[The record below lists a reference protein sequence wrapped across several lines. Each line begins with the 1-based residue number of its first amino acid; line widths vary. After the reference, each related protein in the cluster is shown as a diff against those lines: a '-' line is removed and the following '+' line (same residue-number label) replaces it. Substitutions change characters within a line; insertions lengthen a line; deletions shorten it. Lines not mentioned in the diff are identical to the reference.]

1 MWSLDDILQLDEAG
15 PASTTDMPG
24 VPPDTSSL
32 IEAPTGTQSRNDP
45 AVGYDAEIA
54 YGVALEEYQA
64 WDLGPNVGFPN
75 EHTAIES
82 SLLDGV
88 DMTGSLM
95 SDTDLWADYDGRVAD
110 DNISGGCEDPYIPPD
125 TGAPLLSDNPTPWA
139 CNTAVAGPS
148 TFPGALEHAGG
159 TAGVDHAP
167 PVTDQSRRDHVSLA
181 INPGLLYAEQ
191 GSITNEYAAILDD
204 DGWDEEDVIESDYE
218 EVAEDD
224 KDDAPITHDADEPTT
239 FGEDDEHFP
248 ATEDGA
254 IITDDERRSVEFH
267 PIAFPIE
274 GRVTRSQAA
283 LSHNASSTRPN
294 DKGKQ
299 RAQPEPCNKESTQS
313 PTTSGKRKEPS
324 DPRDDKQDVP
334 PRRNYTGGNIG
345 TGDWRCLEPK
355 CTRKYRR
362 EADMK
367 RHWQWECVVRNPKL
381 LKVVLCEYC
390 GKRYVRPDVLRVHLR
405 TCKIKK
411 AQEESQAGG
420 LNDGGSGRRGPV
432 CLPNR
437 VVGTHRICIES
448 FHPFHSS
455 TCLDPTSY
463 ELDASL
469 PGSRRCRNL
478 FMANDLSC
486 GVRPASSSKYREQ
499 GLRSI
504 FERCGRADK
513 NEDFVSR
520 VGDGED
526 ERWRYTRCRDHSTT
540 KPYRKMLITTLREV
554 CWREMTHGKQYLHK
568 NEIYSREMS
577 SSTGSSVVDPNTLK
591 AGPVTTD

>member
-1 MWSLDDILQLDEAG
+1 MWALDDVLRPGEAA
-15 PASTTDMPG
+15 ASGTVDTPG
-24 VPPDTSSL
+24 VSPDTSIASSL
-32 IEAPTGTQSRNDP
+32 TEEPTGSQSHNDP
-45 AVGYDAEIA
+45 TASFDAEIA
-54 YGVALEEYQA
+54 HSVSLEEYIV
-64 WDLGPNVGFPN
+64 WDLGTDVGSP
-75 EHTAIES
+75 IEYTTPKS
-82 SLLDGV
+82 S
-88 DMTGSLM
+88 SLM
-95 SDTDLWADYDGRVAD
+95 SDTDLWANCDGQVAD
-110 DNISGGCEDPYIPPD
+110 DDIRGRYEDPYIPPD

-139 CNTAVAGPS
+139 CNAAVAGPS
-148 TFPGALEHAGG
+148 TFAGALGHAGD
-159 TAGVDHAP
+159 TAGVDNAR
-167 PVTDQSRRDHVSLA
+167 PVTDRLRRDHVSLA
-181 INPGLLYAEQ
+181 IDPGLLHAEQ

-274 GRVTRSQAA
+274 GRVTRLQAA
-283 LSHNASSTRPN
+283 LSRNASSTRPN
-294 DKGKQ
+294 DKGKR
-299 RAQPEPCNKESTQS
+299 RASPEPCDKESTQS

-324 DPRDDKQDVP
+324 DPRDDEQDVP

-345 TGDWRCLEPK
+345 TGNWKCLEPK

-390 GKRYVRPDVLRVHLR
+390 GKR
-405 TCKIKK
+405 
-411 AQEESQAGG
+411 
-420 LNDGGSGRRGPV
+420 
-432 CLPNR
+432 
-437 VVGTHRICIES
+437 
-448 FHPFHSS
+448 
-455 TCLDPTSY
+455 
-463 ELDASL
+463 
-469 PGSRRCRNL
+469 CRNL
-478 FMANDLSC
+478 FMANALSC

-504 FERCGRADK
+504 FEWCGQADK
-513 NEDFVSR
+513 KEDFVSR

-526 ERWRYTRCRDHSTT
+526 ERWRYARCRDH
-540 KPYRKMLITTLREV
+540 V
-554 CWREMTHGKQYLHK
+554 CVPPAWAPDSS
-568 NEIYSREMS
+568 YSALLTRALVKCHRRL
-577 SSTGSSVVDPNTLK
+577 TV
-591 AGPVTTD
+591 GPQ

>member
-1 MWSLDDILQLDEAG
+1 MWALDDVLRPGEAA
-15 PASTTDMPG
+15 ASGTVDTPG
-24 VPPDTSSL
+24 VSPDTSIASSL
-32 IEAPTGTQSRNDP
+32 TEEPTGSQSHNDP
-45 AVGYDAEIA
+45 TASFDAEIA
-54 YGVALEEYQA
+54 HSVSLEEYIV
-64 WDLGPNVGFPN
+64 WDLGTDVGSP
-75 EHTAIES
+75 IEYTTPKS
-82 SLLDGV
+82 S
-88 DMTGSLM
+88 SLM
-95 SDTDLWADYDGRVAD
+95 SDTDLWANCDGQVAD
-110 DNISGGCEDPYIPPD
+110 DDIRGRYEDPYIPPD

-139 CNTAVAGPS
+139 CNAAVAGPS
-148 TFPGALEHAGG
+148 TFAGALGHAGD
-159 TAGVDHAP
+159 TAGVDNAR
-167 PVTDQSRRDHVSLA
+167 PVTDRLRRDHVSLA
-181 INPGLLYAEQ
+181 IDPGLLHAEQ

-274 GRVTRSQAA
+274 GRVTRLQAA
-283 LSHNASSTRPN
+283 LSRNASSTRPN
-294 DKGKQ
+294 DKGKR
-299 RAQPEPCNKESTQS
+299 RASPEPCDKESTQS

-345 TGDWRCLEPK
+345 TGNWKCLEPK

-411 AQEESQAGG
+411 AQ
-420 LNDGGSGRRGPV
+420 
-432 CLPNR
+432 
-437 VVGTHRICIES
+437 
-448 FHPFHSS
+448 
-455 TCLDPTSY
+455 
-463 ELDASL
+463 
-469 PGSRRCRNL
+469 
-478 FMANDLSC
+478 
-486 GVRPASSSKYREQ
+486 
-499 GLRSI
+499 
-504 FERCGRADK
+504 
-513 NEDFVSR
+513 
-520 VGDGED
+520 
-526 ERWRYTRCRDHSTT
+526 
-540 KPYRKMLITTLREV
+540 
-554 CWREMTHGKQYLHK
+554 
-568 NEIYSREMS
+568 
-577 SSTGSSVVDPNTLK
+577 
-591 AGPVTTD
+591 